1 MGRRCAGPGWPRRAC
16 AEGGG
21 WRRRHKGRDRG
32 EKGGWKRRMPVVPS
46 PRYESANSLLPPG
59 FSRYPLSLSILSLF
73 LFLSSIQSIG
83 SQPCLSVPR
92 ELPPHSASRESSSD
106 QPRYLSALF
115 RQKSLSLVQNCIVR
129 QIGSI
134 VFFFP
139 LYIHNQSNRLQ
150 KRYFSRIFIRSFRS
164 IILRFTCRRVEKCV
178 SSHEHLFFSRI
189 RGEREREKERKRSAR
204 DLECCAKMDFHEG
217 MDIQGWDKGSPI
229 PLKPEPADLRN
240 GTEVSLVL

>member
-1 MGRRCAGPGWPRRAC
+1 MRRARLAEASVCRGRGVAAAAQGARQGRERRVEKAHASC
-16 AEGGG
+16 AVAALRIGQQPATA
-21 WRRRHKGRDRG
+21 R
-32 EKGGWKRRMPVVPS
+32 
-46 PRYESANSLLPPG
+46 LLPV
-59 FSRYPLSLSILSLF
+59 SSLSLSILSLF

-106 QPRYLSALF
+106 QPRYFSALF

>member
-46 PRYESANSLLPPG
+46 PRYESANSLARLLPV
-59 FSRYPLSLSILSLF
+59 SSLSLSILSLF

-189 RGEREREKERKRSAR
+189 RGERERKREKEKCARSRVLCENGFSRR
-204 DLECCAKMDFHEG
+204 DGYSRLGQRLAYSFEA
-217 MDIQGWDKGSPI
+217 
-229 PLKPEPADLRN
+229 
-240 GTEVSLVL
+240 GTGGFT

>member
-59 FSRYPLSLSILSLF
+59 FSRYPLSLSLFSLYF
-73 LFLSSIQSIG
+73 SFSPLSS
-83 SQPCLSVPR
+83 LSDHSRVSVFLASYHRTVP
-92 ELPPHSASRESSSD
+92 PASRRPINRVISPPCFDRKVCRSSKTASSAKSD
-106 QPRYLSALF
+106 RL
-115 RQKSLSLVQNCIVR
+115 
-129 QIGSI
+129 
-134 VFFFP
+134 FFFP
-139 LYIHNQSNRLQ
+139 LYIHNQSNRFQ
-150 KRYFSRIFIRSFRS
+150 KRFFAIRSSRS

-189 RGEREREKERKRSAR
+189 RGERERKREKEKCARSRVLCENGFSRR
-204 DLECCAKMDFHEG
+204 DGYSRLGQRLAYSFEA
-217 MDIQGWDKGSPI
+217 
-229 PLKPEPADLRN
+229 
-240 GTEVSLVL
+240 GTGGFT